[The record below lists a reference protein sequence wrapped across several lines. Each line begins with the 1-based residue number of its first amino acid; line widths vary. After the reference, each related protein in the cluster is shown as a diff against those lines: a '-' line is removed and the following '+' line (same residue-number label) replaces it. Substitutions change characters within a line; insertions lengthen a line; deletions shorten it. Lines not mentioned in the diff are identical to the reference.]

1 MSQIS
6 FGARVG
12 LAFAAF
18 FKIIFDGAFASRV
31 RAVVSGAAPTA
42 QSPSVPS
49 VSASAVPE
57 APAISAP
64 IAAPPAI
71 SAPVAE
77 ASDRSA
83 LQLLG
88 ALQREG
94 RFVDFL
100 MQSIDEAGDSDLG
113 AAARVVHGGCQKVV
127 SGYFEVQ
134 AVWPGEEGGE
144 VTIDEGFDPM
154 RVQLTGN
161 VIGEPPFTGV
171 LQHPGWR
178 VERSN
183 LPLLAAGQDVSVL
196 APAEVEL

>member
-1 MSQIS
+1 MSQPG

-18 FKIIFDGAFASRV
+18 FKIIFDAAFAGRV
-31 RAVVSGAAPTA
+31 QAAVSGEPL
-42 QSPSVPS
+42 
-49 VSASAVPE
+49 AVP
-57 APAISAP
+57 
-64 IAAPPAI
+64 PP
-71 SAPVAE
+71 SAPVSTEPTPSAAPAVSAPVDAE
-77 ASDRSA
+77 APDRSA

-100 MQSIDEAGDSDLG
+100 MQSIDGAADSDLG
-113 AAARVVHGGCQKVV
+113 AAARVVHGGCGKVV
-127 SGYFEVQ
+127 KGYFDVQ
-134 AVWPGEEGGE
+134 AVWPGEEGGA
-144 VTIDEGFDPM
+144 VTIDEGFDPT

-161 VIGEPPFTGV
+161 VRGEPPFTGL

-183 LPLLAAGQDVSVL
+183 LPILAAGQDVSVL